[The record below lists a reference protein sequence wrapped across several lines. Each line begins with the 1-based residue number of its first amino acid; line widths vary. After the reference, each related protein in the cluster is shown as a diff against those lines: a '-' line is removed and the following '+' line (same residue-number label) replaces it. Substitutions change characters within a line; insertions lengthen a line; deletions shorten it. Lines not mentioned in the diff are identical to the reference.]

1 MNTPVE
7 RVSSWQITL
16 SPDAQEII
24 LRPWVGEPGGAEL
37 PAQHFALTLHTARM
51 LHRQLAE
58 SIRVLD
64 QQSADASGAIERRRG
79 QQPVQ
84 KDRRKARR
92 FEGSPSARSDS
103 EAAPGEPKPPNADD

>member
-16 SPDAQEII
+16 SHDAQEII

-64 QQSADASGAIERRRG
+64 QQNADPSGAIERRKD

-84 KDRRKARR
+84 KNRRKARH
-92 FEGSPSARSDS
+92 FEGSPSARSNS
-103 EAAPGEPKPPNADD
+103 EPAPGEPKAPDADN